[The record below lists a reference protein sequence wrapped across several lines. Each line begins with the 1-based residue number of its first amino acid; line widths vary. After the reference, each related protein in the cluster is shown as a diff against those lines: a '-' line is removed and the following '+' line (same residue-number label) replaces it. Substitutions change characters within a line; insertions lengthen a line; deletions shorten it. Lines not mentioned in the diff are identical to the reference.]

1 MTAVDDHTLA
11 VQRQNAAEDEDFWV
25 DLMPT
30 AAELVIR
37 SGLASLPMLIRKMI
51 IPHDLAA
58 DLMLELHELGV
69 VGPASAGGGNR
80 DVLVAGDDGLAWALA
95 QIAESTGDEAEG
107 EDEPIVEVPASG
119 PLVSLVKP
127 AGMPLVVE
135 ADDAGTELVLRPDDD
150 LVKPD
155 ATTPSPR
162 QPQLLVAVRR
172 GGAHL
177 VTTLA
182 KPDATHVQAV
192 RFATRHGWVVS
203 RGAMSWANRAYGGA
217 THGHLREQ
225 VRIARLAGDREGLK
239 EWIELLNDARNDR
252 IHRLVNLP
260 KALLG
265 VLLAIGVAAGLALV
279 LATLV
284 GVVSFFA
291 TGPAGWVE
299 WWALVGATLAF
310 LAGLVALLWHIA
322 TWLLWPVLGWA
333 AWREGK
339 RVADPPLWLLTTEE
353 RAMVGGEIDE
363 RTITLA
369 LSHLG
374 IKALNDYLKNGGLL
388 TYTVPARR
396 DGDGTYARVRVP
408 LGVTAEEIAARRNK
422 LAGNLSRAALET
434 WPTKGDEE
442 NVLELWVADKGL
454 LERGAGEWPLLHEG
468 DCDVFA
474 GVPVGR
480 SQRGD
485 LIQTPLFE
493 TNWLVGGR
501 PGQGKTSA
509 LRTLLLGAALDPTV
523 ELWVF
528 VMGES
533 PDFDPFRPRLSRY
546 AMGLDDAVF
555 EAAIQAL
562 RDGLAEMER
571 RGKMLGS
578 LPGKPPKTSRK
589 LAKRVE
595 LGLHPLVITMDE
607 CFPARTLVGDRPI
620 ETLIPGDFVPSWDE
634 RSGMPCDRPVLKVF
648 RRRPSGL
655 VRVEW
660 NDGTSMVCTPGH
672 PLMTKSGWCTA
683 GALDR
688 DSEVL
693 CYAESRPSFD
703 TDRGDAVHAMRGR
716 VRTDANPAP
725 VLAQDRPGVLLAA
738 LHVGR
743 ETGERGPVVHVG
755 GRANSDVRAHDGQQP
770 DGPSRGAREGVD
782 DAARDRTWTED
793 PGRQREGLDRAA
805 ATVGGGSR
813 LEDRARGADWEAH
826 EWDAD
831 ALEDRRSESRFEGSG
846 GDRRFVSLFGGAPRV
861 GSTEGA
867 IPHWRRVDRVEVLE
881 PGRDGRYGGL
891 CPDGYVYNLEV
902 AETHVY
908 RVADGVVAHNC
919 HELFGH
925 PKYGKEAAELAIRL
939 IKRGRKYGII
949 LKLATQSPV
958 ADSIPREVTR
968 NVSNGVAFS
977 VADHVPNDAL
987 LGAGKFKAGIRAT
1000 ELRPTVDRGT
1010 SVAVGLTDAPFEL
1023 IRWFYIVYEDGID
1036 AVTPIITRAVQ
1047 SMGPLRHTG
1056 PGETPTAPPD
1066 HLQAVEEAMRGEERV
1081 GTTEVLKRL
1090 AQDDPLTY
1098 QQPAWNHT
1106 RLTGLLAESGH
1117 EPRKLTGG
1125 RMFVVLDDVLDAL
1138 ARREAAEDDVEV

>member
-1 MTAVDDHTLA
+1 MTQLDERPLIPEDIDPGDLVVAATLVKRPTA
-11 VQRQNAAEDEDFWV
+11 
-25 DLMPT
+25 DLATPT
-30 AAELVIR
+30 AATPPPR
-37 SGLASLPMLIRKMI
+37 G
-51 IPHDLAA
+51 
-58 DLMLELHELGV
+58 
-69 VGPASAGGGNR
+69 
-80 DVLVAGDDGLAWALA
+80 
-95 QIAESTGDEAEG
+95 
-107 EDEPIVEVPASG
+107 
-119 PLVSLVKP
+119 
-127 AGMPLVVE
+127 
-135 ADDAGTELVLRPDDD
+135 RP
-150 LVKPD
+150 
-155 ATTPSPR
+155 
-162 QPQLLVAVRR
+162 LLVAVRR

-182 KPDATHVQAV
+182 KPDATHVQAA

-279 LATLV
+279 LALLV
-284 GVVSFFA
+284 GVVSFFT

-339 RVADPPLWLLTTEE
+339 RVADPPMWLLTTDE

-396 DGDGTYARVRVP
+396 DGDGTYAQVRVP

-454 LERGAGEWPLLHEG
+454 LGRGAGEWPLLHDG

-546 AMGLDDAVF
+546 AMGLDDEVF
-555 EAAIQAL
+555 EAALLAL
-562 RDGLAEMER
+562 RDGLSEMER
-571 RGKMLGS
+571 RGKVLGT

-607 CFPARTLVGDRPI
+607 V
-620 ETLIPGDFVPSWDE
+620 
-634 RSGMPCDRPVLKVF
+634 
-648 RRRPSGL
+648 
-655 VRVEW
+655 
-660 NDGTSMVCTPGH
+660 
-672 PLMTKSGWCTA
+672 
-683 GALDR
+683 
-688 DSEVL
+688 
-693 CYAESRPSFD
+693 
-703 TDRGDAVHAMRGR
+703 
-716 VRTDANPAP
+716 
-725 VLAQDRPGVLLAA
+725 
-738 LHVGR
+738 
-743 ETGERGPVVHVG
+743 
-755 GRANSDVRAHDGQQP
+755 
-770 DGPSRGAREGVD
+770 
-782 DAARDRTWTED
+782 
-793 PGRQREGLDRAA
+793 
-805 ATVGGGSR
+805 
-813 LEDRARGADWEAH
+813 
-826 EWDAD
+826 
-831 ALEDRRSESRFEGSG
+831 
-846 GDRRFVSLFGGAPRV
+846 
-861 GSTEGA
+861 
-867 IPHWRRVDRVEVLE
+867 
-881 PGRDGRYGGL
+881 
-891 CPDGYVYNLEV
+891 
-902 AETHVY
+902 
-908 RVADGVVAHNC
+908 

-987 LGAGKFKAGIRAT
+987 LGAGRFKAGIRAT

-1138 ARREAAEDDVEV
+1138 ARREAAEDDDEA